1 MIGKTKLFISSYS
14 YRWAMGCRQ
23 YRPLNPMPI
32 KEFLAKAKGHGLD
45 GVQIVDNVNPE
56 NFTKKECKEI
66 FAVAQKLGIELQWG
80 FEGWEENK
88 IDRLLEICSKT
99 EAKLLRGVFGKNFF
113 QDMIS
118 QQKRIKKAISKLSE
132 LLPKLEKRRII
143 LAIEN
148 HFDLKIFE
156 LMEVIKKVNHPL
168 VKICLDTT
176 NALAEIEK
184 PLNTVKALGPFST
197 SMHFKDFAISKV
209 VGGYT
214 IMGRPIGEGQQ
225 GCQEILRKAL
235 EINPNIEVCIE
246 LSIIKPEDASTM
258 LEQEESWVKNSVKN
272 TKEYLNNIYSDFIG
286 NRDKKSGNLYHS

>member
-14 YRWAMGCRQ
+14 YRWAMGSRQ
-23 YRPLNPMPI
+23 YRPPNPMPI
-32 KEFLAKAKGHGLD
+32 KEFLAKAKGHGFD

-56 NFTKKECKEI
+56 NFTQKECKEI
-66 FAVAQKLGIELQWG
+66 FAVAQKLGIKLQWG

-99 EAKLLRGVFGKNFF
+99 EAKLLRGVFGKKFF

-118 QQKRIKKAISKLSE
+118 QKKRINKAISKLSG
-132 LLPKLEKRRII
+132 LLPKLEKREIMF
-143 LAIEN
+143 AIEN
-148 HFDLKIFE
+148 HFDLKTFE
-156 LMEVIKKVNHPL
+156 LVEVMKKVNHPL
-168 VKICLDTT
+168 VRICLDTT

-184 PLNTVKALGPFST
+184 PLDTVKALGPFST

-214 IMGRPIGEGQQ
+214 VMGRPVGEGQQ
-225 GCQEILRKAL
+225 DCQEILRKAL

-246 LSIIKPEDASTM
+246 LSIIKPEDEFTM
-258 LEQEESWVKNSVKN
+258 LEQEESWVRTSVKN
-272 TKEYLNNIYSDFIG
+272 TKEYLNNIYSGFIG
-286 NRDKKSGNLYHS
+286 NRDRKPGNLYHS